1 MSLLPQIEK
10 WRSLIDKADL
20 IHTSGKVT
28 RVTGLIV
35 ESTSPGL
42 SLGQMCSIYPG
53 NGKKPSMAEVVGFR
67 DSKALLIPLG
77 DIRGVAPGS
86 VVEPCD
92 RPLAIRVGKQMLGRV
107 IDGAGNPIDDKGPL
121 TLHDEYPLLGEP
133 INPMHRRRVTEPLPL
148 GIRAIDS
155 CLTCGKGQRLGIFS
169 GSGVGKSV
177 LLGMIARN
185 TEAEVNVI
193 ALIGERGREVKDFLE
208 KDLGEEGLRRSV
220 VIAVTSDQPALL
232 RQHGAFM
239 ATAVAEYFRDMGK
252 DVLLM
257 MDSITR
263 FAMSQREIGLAIG
276 EPPTTK
282 GYPPS
287 VFMLLPKL
295 VERAGAFAKGSI
307 TGIYTIFVEAD
318 DFSEPVSDAVRSVLD
333 GHIMLS
339 RRLATQN
346 HYPAIDLLDSISRLM
361 VDIVPERQTLL
372 SNLMRDVLATYSE
385 AQDLI
390 NIGAYVKGSNP
401 KIDYA
406 QSKIETVN
414 VFLKQPIEERAEFKE
429 GADRLDEIFADRL
442 PGAINQAAAVAE
454 SVARQ

>member
-1 MSLLPQIEK
+1 MTALAEIEK
-10 WRSLIDKADL
+10 WRSRIGEVELIR
-20 IHTSGKVT
+20 TCGKVT

-42 SLGQMCSIYPG
+42 SLGQSCAIHPG
-53 NGKKPSMAEVVGFR
+53 NGKDPVPAEVVGFR
-67 DSKALLIPLG
+67 DRKALLIPLG

-86 VVEPCD
+86 VVEASD
-92 RPLAIRVGKQMLGRV
+92 RPPTVRVGEELLGRV
-107 IDGAGNPIDDKGPL
+107 IDGAGDPLDGRGPL
-121 TLHDEYPLLGEP
+121 RLEEEYPLMGEP
-133 INPMHRRRVTEPLPL
+133 INPMRRRRVCEPLPL

-155 CLTCGKGQRLGIFS
+155 CLTCGRGQRLGIFS

-185 TEAEVNVI
+185 TEAEINVI

-208 KDLGEEGLRRSV
+208 KDLGPEALRRSV
-220 VIAVTSDQPALL
+220 VVAVTSDQPALL
-232 RQHGAFM
+232 RIRGAFI
-239 ATAVAEYFRDMGK
+239 ATAIAEYFRAKGK

-263 FAMSQREIGLAIG
+263 FAMAQREIGLAIG

-295 VERAGAFAKGSI
+295 VERAGASPEGSI
-307 TGIYTIFVEAD
+307 TGIYTIYVEAD
-318 DFSEPVSDAVRSVLD
+318 DFNEPISDAVRSFLD
-333 GHIMLS
+333 GHIMLT
-339 RRLATQN
+339 RRLATRN
-346 HYPAIDLLDSISRLM
+346 HYPAIDLLDSVSRLM
-361 VDIVPERQTLL
+361 VDVVPEDQVLK
-372 SNLMRDVLATYSE
+372 SNMMRDVLATYAE
-385 AQDLI
+385 AEDLI

-406 QSKIETVN
+406 QSKIDEVN
-414 VFLKQPIEERAEFKE
+414 SFLKQRIQEKSDF
-429 GADRLDEIFADRL
+429 GADVNRLREMFADTTAPREA
-442 PGAINQAAAVAE
+442 PAATGAEAAT
-454 SVARQ
+454 Q

>member
-1 MSLLPQIEK
+1 MTLLAEIEK
-10 WRSLIDKADL
+10 WRSRIDKAEL
-20 IHTSGKVT
+20 IRTCGKVT
-28 RVTGLIV
+28 RVTGLVV

-42 SLGQMCSIYPG
+42 SLGQNCMIHPG
-53 NGKKPSMAEVVGFR
+53 NGNKPALAEVVGFR

-86 VVEPCD
+86 VVEGCD
-92 RPLAIRVGKQMLGRV
+92 RPLSIRVGKEMLGRV
-107 IDGAGNPIDDKGPL
+107 IDGTGNPIDGRGPL
-121 TLHDEYPLLGEP
+121 MLEDEYPLMGEP
-133 INPMHRRRVTEPLPL
+133 INPMLRRRVCEPLPL
-148 GIRAIDS
+148 GIRALDS

-185 TEAEVNVI
+185 TEAEINVI
-193 ALIGERGREVKDFLE
+193 ALIGERGREVKDFIE

-220 VIAVTSDQPALL
+220 VVAVTSDQPALL
-232 RQHGAFM
+232 RLHGAFM
-239 ATAVAEYFRDMGK
+239 ATAIAEYFRDMGK

-263 FAMSQREIGLAIG
+263 FAMSQREIGLATG

-295 VERAGAFAKGSI
+295 VERAGTSPAGSI

-318 DFSEPVSDAVRSVLD
+318 DFNEPISDAVRSVLD

-339 RRLATQN
+339 RRLAMQN
-346 HYPAIDLLDSISRLM
+346 HYPAIDMLDSISRLM
-361 VDIVPERQTLL
+361 VDIVPEEQVLT
-372 SNLMRDVLATYSE
+372 SNMMRDVLATYSE
-385 AQDLI
+385 AEDLI

-406 QSKIETVN
+406 QSKVDDVN
-414 VFLKQPIEERAEFKE
+414 GFLVQKIEEKS
-429 GADRLDEIFADRL
+429 DYDSSLSRLSELFADRTQ
-442 PGAINQAAAVAE
+442 PQPRAVAVGE
-454 SVARQ
+454 DTVAQ